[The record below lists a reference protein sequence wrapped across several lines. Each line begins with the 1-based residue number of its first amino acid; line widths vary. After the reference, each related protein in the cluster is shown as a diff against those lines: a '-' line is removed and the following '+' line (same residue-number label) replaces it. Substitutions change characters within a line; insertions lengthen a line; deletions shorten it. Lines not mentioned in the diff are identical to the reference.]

1 MFQTTFTTTCD
12 AQFCGEGKEIMT
24 MQGHLW
30 GYWSNM
36 EESKVWERERH
47 YYAHHVV
54 AMVVVSAQSNSNIL
68 TTRNCVGL
76 NYRSIQQ
83 TKEHM

>member
-1 MFQTTFTTTCD
+1 
-12 AQFCGEGKEIMT
+12 
-24 MQGHLW
+24 
-30 GYWSNM
+30 M
-36 EESKVWERERH
+36 EESKVWEMESH

-54 AMVVVSAQSNSNIL
+54 AMAVVSAQSNSNIL
-68 TTRNCVGL
+68 TTRNCVRL